1 MSKYTNATVSLKL
14 PFSHNVHFSSTSVV
28 STITQL
34 HRRSKGGYL
43 GKYLVG
49 QILFLN
55 IGQPQPVFGLVLRLV
70 LRLGICLCTTLLRK
84 LAIFYKPLPRAKES
98 ANFLQIPDEKVRF
111 TSLGSMYERVFV
123 DVCVGGHVFMNECG
137 CVSEWV

>member
-55 IGQPQPVFGLVLRLV
+55 IVIKWNVLPTQHRRTEQYDPL
-70 LRLGICLCTTLLRK
+70 LIGCCKEENKDGWDQYKAICF
-84 LAIFYKPLPRAKES
+84 I
-98 ANFLQIPDEKVRF
+98 
-111 TSLGSMYERVFV
+111 
-123 DVCVGGHVFMNECG
+123 
-137 CVSEWV
+137 